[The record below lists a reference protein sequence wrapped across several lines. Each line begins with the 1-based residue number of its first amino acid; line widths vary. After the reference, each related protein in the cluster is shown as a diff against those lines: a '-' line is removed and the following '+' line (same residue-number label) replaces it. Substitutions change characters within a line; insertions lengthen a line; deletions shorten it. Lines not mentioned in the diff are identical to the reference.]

1 MPDLPDIFAALS
13 DRTRFAIV
21 ERLMEEGEMPV
32 ARLREGLPLSA
43 PAVSRHLN
51 VLADCG
57 LVERRARGQQRLY
70 SVRPEAMAD
79 IARWTAAH
87 RAFWAASLDRLEAA
101 LNASEETP

>member
-1 MPDLPDIFAALS
+1 MTDLPDLFAALA

-21 ERLMEEGEMPV
+21 ERLMEEGELPV

-43 PAVSRHLN
+43 PAVSRHLG
-51 VLADCG
+51 VLADCR
-57 LVERRARGQQRLY
+57 LVRRRARGQQRLY

-79 IARWTAAH
+79 IARWTAQH

-101 LNASEETP
+101 LTSSEETP

>member
-1 MPDLPDIFAALS
+1 MPDLPDLFAALS

-21 ERLMEEGEMPV
+21 ERLMAEGEMPV
-32 ARLREGLPLSA
+32 AQLREGLPLSA
-43 PAVSRHLN
+43 PAVSRHLG
-51 VLADCG
+51 VLAECG

-87 RAFWAASLDRLEAA
+87 RAFWQSGLDRLEAA
-101 LNASEETP
+101 ILSSEVSP